1 MNNKNRAGLPRRQID
16 QNVRDQISPF
26 KSMNTRPLASNRSVT
41 QVIEDITLARLTG
54 RKYEPEM
61 KFDELDSIQ
70 RDIISKSEAPSLIIG
85 KR

>member
-1 MNNKNRAGLPRRQID
+1 
-16 QNVRDQISPF
+16 
-26 KSMNTRPLASNRSVT
+26 MNTRPLASNRSVT

-70 RDIISKSEAPSLIIG
+70 KDIISKSEAPSLIIG
-85 KR
+85 KQ